1 MKTKYEVR
9 PPVRL
14 GLEWN
19 FSLWFA
25 LLSPILGVL
34 FGLFGIFL
42 FQN

>member
-1 MKTKYEVR
+1 MKAKSNNV
-9 PPVRL
+9 VAWDL
-14 GLEWN
+14 S
-19 FSLWFA
+19 FWFA